1 MRKCMTRSLPAR
13 CAVLLWAASA
23 FVAALAQQPS
33 VLVIEGGTLIDG
45 NGGTPVQNA
54 VVIIQG
60 NKITA
65 VSTKGQVSYPANKQV
80 IQADGKFILPGLWEA
95 ESVYAWFMGE
105 AYLVNGVTST
115 IDIGTGGEVSALH
128 SKAVQNGKTGGPRTF
143 VGAGYLATRAGDR
156 GTGFETPLTPNRVP
170 RTVEDAREIAKRFLA
185 AGAYGVIFQDGG
197 LSKEHFQAVFEEV
210 HKAGRVAVARPTGPI
225 VYPKEAVLAGADFLS
240 HAAGV
245 DIAIAKDFEKWKGNQ
260 HNLDLEAYSD
270 MDDAKA
276 ADLIQFLVQHE
287 VALSPTLIRK
297 GRGFQEGHARF
308 EAQDLAM
315 FSDPNLRAYY
325 PEAMIESVLM
335 NYKPL
340 DLKDDVRERRRIGYQ
355 NALRFYRQFVQA
367 GGRVL
372 PGGNAPGNCAPGVCL
387 HQELEIYEEA
397 GLTPMQMIQSA
408 TKWPAETVRALDSLG
423 TIEVGKLADLV
434 IVNDNPLVNIRNL
447 RKIDRV
453 IFDGKAVEQTF
464 HSWYQ
469 TPFLG
474 STEGGGNPV
483 VESLP
488 WIVSLKQVAF
498 RPRQGGRDPLRLPPP
513 GIETISPYIV
523 TQGSPSVTLT
533 ITGFNFFN
541 RSQVFVDNIPVP
553 FRRLSITELQAT
565 VDENLLRRVGR
576 FAIQV
581 KNPVP
586 LEIPEAG
593 DGTSNKA
600 YLLVD
605 FRY

>member
-1 MRKCMTRSLPAR
+1 MGKCMTRSLLVR
-13 CAVLLWAASA
+13 SVLLLSIASTSITA
-23 FVAALAQQPS
+23 QAQQPS
-33 VLVIEGGTLIDG
+33 GLVIEGGTLIDG
-45 NGGTPVQNA
+45 NGGAPIQDS

-65 VSTKGQVSYPANKQV
+65 VSKKGQLSYPENTQL

-95 ESVYAWFMGE
+95 ESVYAWYMGE
-105 AYLVNGVTST
+105 AYLLNGVTST

-128 SKAVQNGKTGGPRTF
+128 TKAVQHGKTGGPRTF
-143 VGAGYLATRAGDR
+143 IGAGYLASRAGGR

-170 RTVEDAREIAKRFLA
+170 QSVDDAREIARGFIA

-197 LSKEHFQAVFEEV
+197 LSAEHFRAVFDEV

-225 VYPKEAVLAGADFLS
+225 VYPKDAVLAGATFLS

-245 DIAIAKDFEKWKGNQ
+245 DIVIAKDFEKWKGNQ

-270 MDDAKA
+270 MDDTKA
-276 ADLIQFLVQHE
+276 AGLIQFLVQHN

-297 GRGFQEGHARF
+297 GRGFQKGQAHF
-308 EAQDLAM
+308 EAQDRAM
-315 FSDPNLRAYY
+315 FSNPNLRAYY
-325 PEAMIESVLM
+325 PEEAIESVLM
-335 NYKPL
+335 NYLPQ

-372 PGGNAPGNCAPGVCL
+372 PGGNAPNNCAPGLCL

-408 TKWPAETVRALDSLG
+408 TKWPAETVRASDSLG

-434 IVNDNPLVNIRNL
+434 IVNEDPLMDIRNL
-447 RKIDRV
+447 RKIDQV
-453 IFDGKAVEQTF
+453 IFDGKKVDRKF

-474 STEGGGNPV
+474 STGGGGNPV

-488 WIVSLKQVAF
+488 WIATLRQAVF
-498 RPRQGGRDPLRLPPP
+498 RPRQGGRDPLQLPPP

-523 TQGSPSVTLT
+523 TQGSPTITLT
-533 ITGFNFFN
+533 IKGFNFFA
-541 RSQVFVDNIPVP
+541 RSQVFFDNVPIPFKRV
-553 FRRLSITELQAT
+553 SITELQAT
-565 VDENLLRRVGR
+565 IDENLLRRVGR
-576 FAIQV
+576 FAITV
-581 KNPVP
+581 KNPEP

-593 DGTSNKA
+593 DGTSNRA
-600 YLLVD
+600 NILVD